1 MPSPLTDILKRNNIA
16 KEEKMKIKILIF
28 AYLTLIFFTTALMI
42 FALQEQPKPPADAEK
57 VKTWKLPEYMQENL
71 QWMLDDFNKK
81 FDEKVEAYKKELK
94 TRFEEF
100 KDMPEDVVLNLEGG
114 IFIERSDFL
123 KLQEQLRRKMLEEQ
137 IKKEVKENDKTIN

>member
-1 MPSPLTDILKRNNIA
+1 MKFKLRDYLFWALVIYIISVGLSAISLNGQ
-16 KEEKMKIKILIF
+16 EK
-28 AYLTLIFFTTALMI
+28 
-42 FALQEQPKPPADAEK
+42 EQPIPPVEEQAPQI
-57 VKTWKLPEYMQENL
+57 KTWKLPDYMQENL

-100 KDMPEDVVLNLEGG
+100 KDMPKDVVLNLEGG
-114 IFIERSDFL
+114 IFIKRSDFL

-137 IKKEVKENDKTIN
+137 IKKEVKKNEKQTN

>member
-1 MPSPLTDILKRNNIA
+1 MKFNLRHYLFRALISYVILVGLLAISLNGQ
-16 KEEKMKIKILIF
+16 EK
-28 AYLTLIFFTTALMI
+28 
-42 FALQEQPKPPADAEK
+42 EQPKPPADAGN

-71 QWMLDDFNKK
+71 QWMLNDFNKK

-100 KDMPEDVVLNLEGG
+100 KDMPEDVVLSLEGG
-114 IFIERSDFL
+114 IFIERSDYL

-137 IKKEVKENDKTIN
+137 IKKEVKKNEKQTN

>member
-1 MPSPLTDILKRNNIA
+1 MKFKIRDYLFRVLISYVILVGMLAISLNGQ
-16 KEEKMKIKILIF
+16 EK
-28 AYLTLIFFTTALMI
+28 
-42 FALQEQPKPPADAEK
+42 EQPTPSTEEQAPQI
-57 VKTWKLPEYMQENL
+57 KTWKLPDYMQENL

-81 FDEKVEAYKKELK
+81 FNKKVEAYKKELK

-100 KDMPEDVVLNLEGG
+100 KDMPKDVVLNLEGG

-137 IKKEVKENDKTIN
+137 IKKEVKKNEKQTN

>member
-1 MPSPLTDILKRNNIA
+1 
-16 KEEKMKIKILIF
+16 MKIMRELFISVFIF
-28 AYLTLIFFTTALMI
+28 TLIMGGYFHLIALG
-42 FALQEQPKPPADAEK
+42 QEQPKPPADAEK

-71 QWMLDDFNKK
+71 QWMLNDFNKK

-100 KDMPEDVVLNLEGG
+100 RDMPEDVVLNLEGG

>member
-1 MPSPLTDILKRNNIA
+1 
-16 KEEKMKIKILIF
+16 MKTKILIV
-28 AYLTLIFFTTALMI
+28 AYLTLIFFITGLMI

-57 VKTWKLPEYMQENL
+57 VMTWKLPKYMQENL
-71 QWMLDDFNKK
+71 QWMLNDFNKK

>member
-1 MPSPLTDILKRNNIA
+1 
-16 KEEKMKIKILIF
+16 MKTKILIV
-28 AYLTLIFFTTALMI
+28 AYLTLIFFITGLMI
-42 FALQEQPKPPADAEK
+42 FALQEQPKSPADAEK

-71 QWMLDDFNKK
+71 QWMLNDFNKK

-114 IFIERSDFL
+114 IFIKRSDYL
-123 KLQEQLRRKMLEEQ
+123 KLQEQLRRKILEKQ
-137 IKKEVKENDKTIN
+137 FKKEVKENDKEIN

>member
-1 MPSPLTDILKRNNIA
+1 
-16 KEEKMKIKILIF
+16 MKTKILIF
-28 AYLTLIFFTTALMI
+28 AYLALIFFTTSLMI
-42 FALQEQPKPPADAEK
+42 FALQEQPKSPADTEK

-81 FDEKVEAYKKELK
+81 FDKKVEAYKKELK

-114 IFIERSDFL
+114 IFIKRSDYL
-123 KLQEQLRRKMLEEQ
+123 KLQEQLRRKILEEQ
-137 IKKEVKENDKTIN
+137 IKKEAKKNEKQTN

>member
-1 MPSPLTDILKRNNIA
+1 MKFKLRDYLFWALVIYIISVGLSAISLNGQE
-16 KEEKMKIKILIF
+16 KEQVIPPVE
-28 AYLTLIFFTTALMI
+28 
-42 FALQEQPKPPADAEK
+42 EQPPQI
-57 VKTWKLPEYMQENL
+57 KTWKLPEYMQENL
-71 QWMLDDFNKK
+71 QWMLNDFNKK
-81 FDEKVEAYKKELK
+81 FDEKVQVYKKELK

-114 IFIERSDFL
+114 IFIERSDYL

>member
-1 MPSPLTDILKRNNIA
+1 
-16 KEEKMKIKILIF
+16 MKTKILNF
-28 AYLTLIFFTTALMI
+28 AYLTLIFFIIALMI
-42 FALQEQPKPPADAEK
+42 FALQKQPKSPADAEK

-71 QWMLDDFNKK
+71 QWMLNDFNKK

-100 KDMPEDVVLNLEGG
+100 KDIPEDVVLNLEGG
-114 IFIERSDFL
+114 IFIERSYYL

-137 IKKEVKENDKTIN
+137 LKKEVKKNEKQTN

>member
-42 FALQEQPKPPADAEK
+42 FALQEQPKPPADAKK

-71 QWMLDDFNKK
+71 QWMLNDFNKK

-100 KDMPEDVVLNLEGG
+100 KDMPEDVVLDLEGG
-114 IFIERSDFL
+114 IFIERSDYL

-137 IKKEVKENDKTIN
+137 IKKEVKKNDKTIN

>member
-1 MPSPLTDILKRNNIA
+1 
-16 KEEKMKIKILIF
+16 MKIMRELFISVFIF
-28 AYLTLIFFTTALMI
+28 TLIMGGYFHLIALG
-42 FALQEQPKPPADAEK
+42 QEQPKPPADMEK

-71 QWMLDDFNKK
+71 QWMLNDFNKK

-114 IFIERSDFL
+114 IFIERSDYL

-137 IKKEVKENDKTIN
+137 LKKEVKKNEKQTN